1 MCSQKEIQAALSL
14 NPIAEGAQ
22 EFYLTEYAIKVS
34 KILRIPCYFYPC
46 CSKIGLNLIRTFTLN
61 GSNSGDSRVK
71 FLRAIPEIYCS
82 FLLLYTYYA
91 EYNCY

>member
-34 KILRIPCYFYPC
+34 KILRIPCYFDPC

-71 FLRAIPEIYCS
+71 FFAGYSRN
-82 FLLLYTYYA
+82 LLQLSLVIHLL
-91 EYNCY
+91 CRV